1 MLRRSVATNTTPLIR
16 KAKPPVKSAK
26 SEAPHY
32 SRGASF
38 VFKPSTLNHKR
49 KKFYFFLHMCK
60 ICCIFAADLWK
71 LHEDC
76 MKIAFTTSLPA
87 EGFKRLA
94 ERGVDDLSL
103 VIGHCPEE
111 ALKDVEVLVSTFDF
125 KVSREMIETMPEL
138 KLIANF
144 GAGYNNID
152 LEACKARGIRVTNTP
167 QPVIEPTAEL
177 AFALMI
183 DVARRVSEFDRM
195 LRSHA
200 NDANGENGDALLNDV
215 FGVMRNLSHSLYG
228 KTLGIIG
235 MGRIGQALARRAAAS
250 GMTVLYHNRHELTS
264 ERMNELRNEGVVARY
279 VDFQTLLQDSD
290 FVSLNLPYTPE
301 VHHLIGKPELGMMKR
316 SAYLINT
323 ARGAHVDV
331 AALIEA
337 LKSGI
342 IAGAALDVYEHEPAI
357 PSELLTLPNVVLS
370 PHTGTGTWEGRIAM
384 CENVTDN
391 IISFID
397 GRLNDMNIVI

>member
-1 MLRRSVATNTTPLIR
+1 
-16 KAKPPVKSAK
+16 
-26 SEAPHY
+26 
-32 SRGASF
+32 
-38 VFKPSTLNHKR
+38 
-49 KKFYFFLHMCK
+49 
-60 ICCIFAADLWK
+60 
-71 LHEDC
+71 
-76 MKIAFTTSLPA
+76 MKIAFTTALPQ
-87 EGFKRLA
+87 EGFERLA
-94 ERGVDDLSL
+94 ERGIGDLSL
-103 VIGHCPEE
+103 VIGHCIDSQW
-111 ALKDVEVLVSTFDF
+111 KDAEILVSTFDYN
-125 KVSREMIETMPEL
+125 VPGTMIEAMPNL

-195 LRSHA
+195 LRSHS
-200 NDANGENGDALLNDV
+200 NGANGENGDASLNGV

-228 KTLGIIG
+228 KTLGILG
-235 MGRIGQALARRAAAS
+235 MGRIGQALARRAKAS
-250 GMTVLYHNRHELTS
+250 GMKIIYHNRHKINDDALKALNGGNDE
-264 ERMNELRNEGVVARY
+264 MVKY

-290 FVSLNLPYTPE
+290 FLSLNLPYTPE
-301 VHHLIGKPELGMMKR
+301 VHHIIGKPELGMMKR

-323 ARGAHVDV
+323 ARGAHVDE

-342 IAGAALDVYEHEPAI
+342 IAGAAMDVYEHEPAV
-357 PSELLTLPNVVLS
+357 PTELLTLPNVVLS

-391 IISFID
+391 IISFIE
-397 GRLNDMNIVI
+397 GRINEMDIVI